1 MADEI
6 KYGLSETGFRRKRM
20 PEIISDMTKRI
31 SNRLGITIQT
41 GSNSIFGQII
51 GVFSYELADLWEQLE
66 NTYNAS
72 YPNTAS
78 GVALSNAAATAGIR
92 PLSGEYS
99 SLQATCCGNDGTV
112 IPAGALIT
120 GKNSNVSWACVAT
133 GEISA
138 SKCYRVSYTITEAVK
153 TGNYY
158 EITIDGN
165 NINYTAK
172 DSDTAAT
179 VLGALKA
186 KIAALALDITLSM
199 DGNILTIKSGSG
211 SMSVSSR
218 GLETAELGTL
228 ITFRCT
234 TPGAINPDPVSVTQI
249 ITSIPGWKS
258 VRNELDTSVGRND
271 ESDAELRQRWS
282 RSLYVR
288 ADSMTDA
295 IAAAIYEDVPGV
307 TAVTCDENYEDV
319 TDDMGRP
326 PHCVEAVVDGGDA
339 EKIAAIIWKRKAGGI
354 DTYGNSS
361 AVIQDSQGVT
371 RTVKF
376 SRPESVKVWIKIAVT
391 SKGRG
396 AIPKATLQNIRNA
409 VLSASTAYAL
419 GDDVILQRFYSAIYG
434 ESDDI
439 GSATITAATGTTA
452 GTYSADNIAINS
464 RQVAAFSADRI
475 EVSAS

>member
-172 DSDTAAT
+172 DGDTAAT

-228 ITFRCT
+228 MTFRCT
-234 TPGAINPDPVSVTQI
+234 TPGAIDPSPMSVTQI
-249 ITSIPGWKS
+249 ITSTPGWKN
-258 VRNELDTSVGRND
+258 VRNELETAVGRNN
-271 ESDAELRQRWS
+271 ESDTELRQRWS
-282 RSLYVR
+282 RSLYAR
-288 ADSMTDA
+288 AYSMTDA

-307 TAVTCDENYEDV
+307 KAVTCDENFEDV

-339 EKIAAIIWKRKAGGI
+339 EKIAAVIWKRKAGGI

-361 AVIQDSQGVT
+361 ATIQDSEGVE

-376 SRPESVKVWIKIAVT
+376 SRPELVNVWIKITVT
-391 SKGRG
+391 SKNG
-396 AIPKATLQNIRNA
+396 ATISKTTLQNIRDA
-409 VLSASTAYAL
+409 VLSASTVYTL
-419 GDDVILQRFYSAIYG
+419 GDNIVLQRFYAAIYS
-434 ESDDI
+434 ESNDI
-439 GSATITAATGTTA
+439 ASATITAATGTTA
-452 GTYSADNIAINS
+452 GTYSANNITINA
-464 RQVAAFSADRI
+464 RQIAVFSADRI